1 MTFDLQPNPQPPTP
15 NRIRVGEVRPSQL
28 LHTFG
33 VGSIIDLPSLSV
45 MVMGLD
51 DWSPV
56 YATEIGEE
64 RLLFAVQNALGAQ
77 VKSLRMPPI
86 PPEGS
91 DNPFDSSTQI
101 GVPVATFPR
110 WMLCPYCRLLA
121 PRDSDLFQLKV
132 DRMRP
137 DRARYV
143 HANCAKPGASPSV
156 LPARFLVACEKGH
169 LDDFPWHY
177 FVHAGPSACTGAI
190 RLLELGVSGEAT
202 DIIITCDACGADRR
216 MSDAFGEEGKKHM
229 PACRGRH
236 PHLRDFDEAGCDQQM
251 KAILL
256 GASNSWFGLTLTAL
270 SVPTAVDKLGQLVDA
285 QWHLLEKLR
294 SKDSLIDIRS
304 MGIGQLQVFVGV
316 SDDALWAAMERK
328 RVGGGG
334 PPSTPRSL
342 KTPEWQVFSNPTGA
356 PKLPDFQI
364 SAVRPPRAY
373 QHLLSQVVLGEKL
386 REVSACVGFTRITS
400 PGDFAESG
408 DLPEEHRAPLARR
421 APTWVPAV
429 EVRGEGIFIEFD
441 EAAIQQWNARP
452 AVAAFEQQVYQAHV
466 RWRRARRIPDPT
478 AGFPGVRYMLLHSF
492 AHALMRQFALECGY
506 TVASIRERI
515 YALPPTDEAGPMA
528 GVLLYTAAPDSEGT
542 LGGLI
547 SLGEPQILER
557 HIAAALDALRLC
569 ASDPLCA
576 EHTPLMEPTTLHAA
590 ACHAC
595 LFAPETSCE
604 RGNKYLD
611 RALLVPTVEQRR
623 AALAFFTT
631 GDD

>member
-1 MTFDLQPNPQPPTP
+1 MSVRNEKY
-15 NRIRVGEVRPSQL
+15 RVGEVRPSQL

-33 VGSIIDLPSLSV
+33 FGSIIDLPHLSV

-51 DWSPV
+51 DWSPA

-64 RLLFAVQNALGAQ
+64 RLLQAVQGQLGPQ
-77 VKSLRMPPI
+77 VKSLRVPPI
-86 PPEGS
+86 QPEGN
-91 DNPFDSSTQI
+91 DNPFDGSAQV

-110 WMLCPYCRLLA
+110 WMLCPHCRLLA
-121 PRDSDLFQLKV
+121 PRDSDLFQLKS
-132 DRMRP
+132 DPMRP

-143 HANCAKPGASPSV
+143 HANCSKAGAPPTV

-177 FVHAGPSACTGAI
+177 FVHKGSSACTGAI

-202 DIIITCDACGADRR
+202 DIIVKCDACGDQRR
-216 MSDAFGEEGKKHM
+216 MSDAFGEEGKQAM

-236 PHLRDFDEAGCDQQM
+236 PHLRDFDEHGCDQQM

-270 SVPTAVDKLGQLVDA
+270 SVPTEVDTLGQLVEA
-285 QWHLLEKLR
+285 QWVTLEKVTSREVLTAFR
-294 SKDSLIDIRS
+294 A
-304 MGIGQLQVFVGV
+304 IGQLQPFISVT
-316 SDDALWAAMERK
+316 DDALWAAIERK
-328 RVGGGG
+328 RSGGGG
-334 PPSTPRSL
+334 ETTEARSL
-342 KTPEWQVFSNPTGA
+342 KAPEWQVFSKPSGA
-356 PKLPDFQI
+356 PRLPDFQ
-364 SAVRPPRAY
+364 VTEVPPPADYRQY
-373 QHLLSQVVLGEKL
+373 LQRVVLVEKL
-386 REVSACVGFTRITS
+386 REVSACIGFTRITS

-408 DLPEEHRAPLARR
+408 DLPEEHRAPLSRR
-421 APTWVPAV
+421 PSLWVPAA
-429 EVRGEGIFIEFD
+429 EVRGEGIFLQFD
-441 EAAIQQWNARP
+441 EQAIQEWVAQP
-452 AVAAFEQQVYQAHV
+452 AVQAFERDAFQAHV
-466 RWRRARRIPDPT
+466 QWRRARRLPEPR

-515 YALPPTDEAGPMA
+515 YALPPTDEDGPMA

-542 LGGLI
+542 LGGLV
-547 SLGEPQILER
+547 SLGAAHILGR
-557 HIAAALDALRLC
+557 HIAGALDAMRLC

-576 EHTPLMEPTTLHAA
+576 EHTPLTEPQTLHGA

-611 RALLVPTVEQRR
+611 RSLLVPTVDREGLQ
-623 AALAFFTT
+623 FF
-631 GDD
+631 GGA